1 MRLVQRSVDRS
12 AVGAWFP
19 VLAATPSNGGI
30 VKYVASHAAG
40 AHGPIIAASVNVTM
54 RLWSAATVSGVTKVW
69 TLPRVGVEAFQITSE
84 VVREQP
90 ICTVPSVL
98 EVYPA
103 AKLVFAGRSTALIV
117 TDCALGLS
125 IVMTTSPVAP
135 GYRASAPHGE
145 DVAPMARLDTVR
157 GGRALI
163 AVPRTAIG
171 PRAPAT
177 ARTPHQIPR
186 GRR

>member
-69 TLPRVGVEAFQITSE
+69 TLPRGGVEAFQITSE

-90 ICTVPSVL
+90 ICTVRSVL

-117 TDCALGLS
+117 TGCALGLS

-145 DVAPMARLDTVR
+145 DVALMARLDTVT

-171 PRAPAT
+171 PRAAAT
-177 ARTPHQIPR
+177 VRTPHQIPR